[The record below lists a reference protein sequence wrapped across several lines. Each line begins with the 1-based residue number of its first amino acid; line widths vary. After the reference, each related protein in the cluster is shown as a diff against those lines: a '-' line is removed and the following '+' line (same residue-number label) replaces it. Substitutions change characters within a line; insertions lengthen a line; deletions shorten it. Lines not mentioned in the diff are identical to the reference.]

1 MLDLFFYKVCSLKK
15 ILNVQKKLIKFK
27 ETFQQWKIWTT
38 KKNIKPLHACLNFV
52 SQNKSIDKFVIGFN
66 NVNELKDIL
75 KARKTKVNFNN
86 FNIKTPEN
94 LIDPRTW

>member
-1 MLDLFFYKVCSLKK
+1 MYFLQGLLSQKNIKCP
-15 ILNVQKKLIKFK
+15 KKLIKFK
-27 ETFQQWKIWTT
+27 ETLQQWKIWTT